1 MIHWSG
7 VKEVFGNQINMCR
20 DQRLSPG
27 PLAQKSDT
35 LPLDHE
41 LIQKYINYGLTAV
54 LVTCDAVQI
63 LHQRGVTQ
71 QTGASLELVASDVLD
86 HYRTYSLLERLLHNP
101 PKLEEQLAF
110 QIEPQTRKLLI
121 EKYYE
126 FDNAVIRELLGK
138 KLSSRHRKDLDE
150 VGEKTGILLKSCRRQ
165 FDNVKRVFK
174 VVEEMQGSV
183 VQNIRNN
190 FLLSEDLAKR
200 YGAVV
205 FIACMRFETSK
216 RKLHYLTFPDF
227 YNCARAMMSGWTYGE
242 NSPEFDDT
250 DLDREFL
257 LDLRDVRILL
267 DKEKEHKHL
276 VCQRLKPQLLER
288 SYQEL
293 ENNFRS
299 YSRAL
304 VGVACNLHRTR
315 EMRFLFL
322 ELVER
327 CLEPWRQ
334 VTWSHT
340 DLRNFLTAY
349 MQCALEMDVLREA
362 DLKSAWERFMT
373 VNR

>member
-1 MIHWSG
+1 M
-7 VKEVFGNQINMCR
+7 R
-20 DQRLSPG
+20 
-27 PLAQKSDT
+27 
-35 LPLDHE
+35 
-41 LIQKYINYGLTAV
+41 
-54 LVTCDAVQI
+54 
-63 LHQRGVTQ
+63 
-71 QTGASLELVASDVLD
+71 
-86 HYRTYSLLERLLHNP
+86 
-101 PKLEEQLAF
+101 
-110 QIEPQTRKLLI
+110 
-121 EKYYE
+121 YYE

-373 VNR
+373 VVSICLLRMYHT